1 MEKEAVSQASDNGN
15 GKPDGKSLL
24 ERYCMARLRGK
35 GTEGLEV
42 TEEERRR
49 AEAWLARCN
58 NLISR
63 AESMARMGVARDDA
77 LSELRPEAMALGGEM
92 LHGPAMGDVYAKILA
107 IFVSAAGSKTA
118 LQPKVSQQG
127 GKPPAH
133 LGKTA
138 HRPPHGKTG
147 GGSRWVG
154 AFPKGV
160 WRDYPSACG
169 MEDEEVTLLNS
180 IAKAA
185 SWNEGQEREAKLAE
199 ARRKHAERFG
209 AGQDKVAVAEENG
222 KFLAA
227 CSKWAYQ
234 MGLNKLPPAQMD
246 RNLDSLRIPAA
257 FRGFLWKQWE
267 CGEKAKQRK
276 EAVRRLSESQPTGN
290 GMGTPAFPNVV
301 PAGSGLL
308 HTVAAGGGLGPA
320 EEGTPANSI
329 LRLPP
334 SRRWTI
340 ATDDTGS
347 LFDND
352 AFSGGGK
359 PGKYVCVLIPDGS
372 ALPPLQP
379 GWHAVEKGPETILEV
394 AEDLERSGC
403 GILGIP
409 VRALHPTNRPLWEPC
424 LEVLVDLALRLLPL
438 DGPTEVVLEVEQRG
452 NFDPNHPEYLER
464 IVDGI
469 LHRLSL
475 SDPDRA
481 ASIRVKAR
489 IIGKRESTWN
499 GYADLAAFSWGCAK
513 DVRKLFRRFGWEGAC
528 LVPEDGANGDS
539 FRRCLELLRQGG
551 MMPEEDWN
559 RLLDNPH
566 ATAVGSLAGALLRSF
581 GEAAKAKPEFWRAY
595 LDRVASHLAS
605 KAIDMRLLEK
615 QMAWLKRYA
624 PPDGEFP
631 PRLRLL
637 WLTAQLAG
645 ENHHGGTKFGS
656 EEHEREFLDLS
667 ERLRVEDAPLVCH
680 AALHLAVERTDRF
693 EFGLARELLRPW
705 ENENPA
711 VPGLRMHAQML
722 SSLGQHAAFEGD
734 NEIALGYFSRAMEEF
749 GRLSEGGARERKQT
763 LSYAV
768 VAAMDA
774 GAPEFSALFSEMLHG
789 GDPDPARDAEAVR
802 RLARARDD
810 DSKYVHAIAL
820 RHLVELPPEHPLRA
834 AYVEAAAGDDGL
846 ADVSRHPWELT
857 AFYRALLEADPAKR
871 SALFRRGYELAK
883 DGGPTLKAI
892 SLVIG
897 AGLLPSGGLSAADYL
912 AAVDEVAAQ
921 LPAIGET
928 RLAALRAQP
937 GTPVPLLELAKIVL
951 PFNFR

>member
-42 TEEERRR
+42 ADEERRR

-58 NLISR
+58 DLISR

-77 LSELRPEAMALGGEM
+77 LSELRPEAMALGREM
-92 LHGPAMGDVYAKILA
+92 LHGPAKGDVFAKILGCFA
-107 IFVSAAGSKTA
+107 GPAGSKPSA
-118 LQPKVSQQG
+118 
-127 GKPPAH
+127 PPIKAS
-133 LGKTA
+133 
-138 HRPPHGKTG
+138 HRPPSGKEEG
-147 GGSRWVG
+147 GARWKVPLP
-154 AFPKGV
+154 AGV
-160 WRDYPSACG
+160 WRNYPTDG
-169 MEDEEVTLLNS
+169 RMEWEEVVLLDG

-185 SWNEGQEREAKLAE
+185 GWKEPERTAKLAE
-199 ARRKHAERFG
+199 AIQRHADRFG
-209 AGQDKVAVAEENG
+209 DDAEKVAAAEENG
-222 KFLAA
+222 ALLAA
-227 CSKWAYQ
+227 CQKWTYG
-234 MGLNKLPPAQMD
+234 MGSQGMGPGPVEKG
-246 RNLDSLRIPAA
+246 LDTLRIPSR
-257 FRGFLWKQWE
+257 FRWSLLQNREK
-267 CGEKAKQRK
+267 GEKARQRK
-276 EAVRRLSESQPTGN
+276 EEARRLAAGA
-290 GMGTPAFPNVV
+290 PAPCGAVL
-301 PAGSGLL
+301 AGKGLL
-308 HTVAAGGGLGPA
+308 HAVAAGGGLGPA
-320 EEGTPANSI
+320 EKGTPANSI
-329 LRLPP
+329 LGLAP
-334 SRRWTI
+334 SRHWTI
-340 ATDDTGS
+340 ATDDTGV
-347 LFDND
+347 LFGNE
-352 AFSGGGK
+352 AFQGE
-359 PGKYVCVLIPDGS
+359 PQAGKYVCVLVPEGS
-372 ALPPLQP
+372 SLPPLAP
-379 GWHAVEKGPETILEV
+379 GWHAVDQELASILKT
-394 AEDLERSGC
+394 AEDLERSGA

-409 VRALHPTNRPLWEPC
+409 VLALRPTNRQLWEPC
-424 LEVLVDLALRLLPL
+424 LEVLLDLALRLLPL
-438 DGPTEVVLEVEQRG
+438 DGPTEVTLEVEQRG
-452 NFDPNHPEYLER
+452 NFDPSHPEYLER

-499 GYADLAAFSWGCAK
+499 GYADLVAFSWGCAK

-595 LDRVASHLAS
+595 LDRVASHLDS
-605 KAIDMRLLEK
+605 KAIDMHLLER

-645 ENHHGGTKFGS
+645 ENHHGGTAFGS

-680 AALHLAVERTDRF
+680 AALHLAVEKTDRY
-693 EFGLARELLRPW
+693 EFAAARELVRPW

-711 VPGLRMHAQML
+711 VPGLRMYARVL

-734 NEIALGYFSRAMEEF
+734 NAGALVWFTRALVEFEKLSERSKGEIA
-749 GRLSEGGARERKQT
+749 QT

-768 VAAMDA
+768 IAAMDSA
-774 GAPEFSALFSEMLHG
+774 SPEFPTLFSRMLHG
-789 GDPDPARDAEAVR
+789 GEPDPARDADAIR
-802 RLARARDD
+802 RLAGARDD
-810 DSKYVHAIAL
+810 RSKYAHAIAL
-820 RHLVELPPEHPLRA
+820 RHLAGLPPENPLRA
-834 AYVEAAAGDDGL
+834 AYAEASAGDDGL
-846 ADVSRHPWELT
+846 AEVSGHPWELT
-857 AFYRALLEADPAKR
+857 AFYRALLETDPAKR
-871 SALFRRGYELAK
+871 TAMFRRGYELAK

-937 GTPVPLLELAKIVL
+937 GNPVPLLELARVVL